1 MKTLQTDSEQ
11 IDIKELMKV
20 IAQLKIP
27 DLNDVKAQIDKI
39 IKKKKPPSFS
49 KKEKELIDKIKNGG
63 PSEEFWKKFDV
74 FAEKLEEEIIT
85 EEENNEF
92 GKLIQIMEE
101 WTYDRVLLM
110 IDLAKLWD
118 VKLEDIPKRL
128 NLKPRERV
136 YA

>member
-74 FAEKLEEEIIT
+74 FAEKLEQEIIT

>member
-1 MKTLQTDSEQ
+1 MKTLQTDSDQ

-27 DLNDVKAQIDKI
+27 DLNEVKTQIDKI
-39 IKKKKPPSFS
+39 LKKKKPPSIS
-49 KKEKELIDKIKNGG
+49 KKEKELINKIKNGG

-74 FAEKLEEEIIT
+74 FAYKLEQEMIT
-85 EEENNEF
+85 EEENKEF
-92 GKLIQIMEE
+92 SKLIQIMEKWNYE
-101 WTYDRVLLM
+101 RVLLM

-118 VKLEDIPKRL
+118 VKLQDIPKRL